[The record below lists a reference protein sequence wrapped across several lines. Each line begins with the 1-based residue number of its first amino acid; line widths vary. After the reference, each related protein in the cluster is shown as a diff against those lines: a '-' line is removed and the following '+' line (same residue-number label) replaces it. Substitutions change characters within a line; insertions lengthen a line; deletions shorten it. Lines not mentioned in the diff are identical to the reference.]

1 MVAGNDKW
9 GWLHWDESSEGV
21 FCFTCVSA
29 FKEKKLMILH
39 VHKETTDSLNLVDC
53 ANDFVGSSEHRL

>member
-1 MVAGNDKW
+1 MTSGDGYTGMNP
-9 GWLHWDESSEGV
+9 LRV
-21 FCFTCVSA
+21 FSASLKSCVSA

-53 ANDFVGSSEHRL
+53 ANDFVTRAPIC